1 MLAFLIGCAF
11 IKVHWMSR
19 SRDLQIFEGSN
30 RSRKGEHNLP
40 SLHSPFVGRDANVSK
55 ITNMLLT
62 DPFVQAVHITGAPA
76 IGKTRLAV
84 QVGFNLAEHGV
95 DVCYRGMALGAAQQ
109 AYTRSK

>member
-1 MLAFLIGCAF
+1 MLVFLIGCAF

-76 IGKTRLAV
+76 IGKTRLAA

-95 DVCYRGMALGAAQQ
+95 DVCY
-109 AYTRSK
+109 